1 MVATVRNLT
10 SASATSEYFQR
21 DGGYYLAAG
30 SDSADIRAKQ
40 TEHREWECLVRQIG
54 LPALGLRV
62 GQKVSAGTFETPSA
76 GSRNRDWNPSR
87 APPRRNVRAQARL
100 RHHLLGSEIR
110 VAGGAAAYSK
120 SPARGP
126 WRAA

>member
-40 TEHREWECLVRQIG
+40 TEHRNGSAWYG
-54 LPALGLRV
+54 SSLPALGLRV
-62 GQKVSAGTFETPSA
+62 GQKVSAGTFEALLQGHVIGTGTRLGRRRDGMYEHRPGFDITFSA
-76 GSRNRDWNPSR
+76 P
-87 APPRRNVRAQARL
+87 
-100 RHHLLGSEIR
+100 
-110 VAGGAAAYSK
+110 
-120 SPARGP
+120 
-126 WRAA
+126 